1 MDMLEYMN
9 EQEELEVIEYD
20 ELETEASL
28 ALHCLCGISSGA
40 GA

>member
-1 MDMLEYMN
+1 MLDYTIEAD
-9 EQEELEVIEYD
+9 ELEVIEYD
-20 ELETEASL
+20 ELETEASA